1 MDNYERALTV
11 RFGRFLLDSRRR
23 ELRMDGVLVPT
34 GGRAFDI
41 LAMLVAADGQ
51 LVTKDELMSRV
62 WPGRFVEEN
71 NLQFQISTLRKAL
84 GADRDFIKTVA
95 GRGYRFIADIS
106 TPADPD
112 TAAFARRAVSPP
124 STDFPAAMADLIGHY
139 AKLIG
144 PADLTTAYR
153 LAALRGAGGIGETRP
168 GSESGRPVLSELAD
182 AARFAAS
189 GPSGHPEF
197 VFPGIAA
204 LLQLARDGSATSA
217 TLAPRLVLL
226 LLPECGLSPPPH
238 PGGVWSVRSS
248 DEGTGV
254 WAGAAS

>member
-1 MDNYERALTV
+1 MDNNERALTV
-11 RFGRFLLDSRRR
+11 RFGRFLLDTRRR
-23 ELRMDGVLVPT
+23 ELRMDGVLVPI

-95 GRGYRFIADIS
+95 GRGYRFIADTS

-112 TAAFARRAVSPP
+112 SAAFTRRGVSPP

-139 AKLIG
+139 AKHIG
-144 PADLTTAYR
+144 LADLITTYR
-153 LAALRGAGGIGETRP
+153 LAALRGAGDIGETRP
-168 GSESGRPVLSELAD
+168 GSESGRPVLLELAD
-182 AARFAAS
+182 AAWFAAT
-189 GPSGHPEF
+189 GPSGHPEL
-197 VFPGIAA
+197 VFPGISA

-217 TLAPRLVLL
+217 TLAPRVVLL
-226 LLPECGLSPPPH
+226 LLPECGPSPLTH
-238 PGGVWSVRSS
+238 PDGVWSVQSS
-248 DEGTGV
+248 DESTSV